1 MRKTLNNYRGFS
13 LIELMITLA
22 VIVVLLTVGVP
33 TFNTFI
39 KNNRLKTATN
49 NLVTALNLARSEAI
63 KRGLRVSVCKSADGA
78 TCAAAN
84 GWDQGWIV
92 FTDQNDNAA
101 YNSGSETLLRVF
113 SGLSPA
119 LTLTGNGQVVNY
131 ISYIANGQ
139 SQLVSGALQLGKLS
153 LCDDR
158 SGNVG
163 RDLVLSSTGRVRL
176 ETDVACP

>member
-1 MRKTLNNYRGFS
+1 MERALNNFRGFS

-22 VIVVLLTVGVP
+22 VIVVLLTMGVP
-33 TFNTFI
+33 TFSTVV
-39 KNNRLKTATN
+39 KNSRMATATN
-49 NLVTALNLARSEAI
+49 ELITALNLARSEAI

-78 TCAAAN
+78 TCAAVN

-92 FTDQNDNAA
+92 FTDDNENAA

-119 LTLTGNGQVVNY
+119 LTLTGNGQVANY

-139 SQLVSGALQLGKLS
+139 SQLVSGAFQAGTLS

-176 ETDVACP
+176 VTDVACP

>member
-1 MRKTLNNYRGFS
+1 MNNFRGFS

-49 NLVTALNLARSEAI
+49 NFATALNLARSEAI
-63 KRGLRVSVCKSADGA
+63 KRGLRVSVCKSDNGA
-78 TCAAAN
+78 TCAAVN

-92 FTDQNDNAA
+92 FTDQNNNAA
-101 YNSGSETLLRVF
+101 YNSASETLLRVF

-119 LTLTGNGQVVNY
+119 LTLTGNGQVANY
-131 ISYIANGQ
+131 VSYIANGQ
-139 SQLVSGALQLGKLS
+139 SQLISGAFQAGTLS

-163 RDLVLSSTGRVRL
+163 RDLVLSSTGRARL
-176 ETDVACP
+176 VTEVACP